1 MNVSESISRAI
12 LPHALRV
19 PTAVVP
25 DVASPRV
32 RHRHAVR
39 DTVYSARSIS
49 GIHSWFTREIERFHL
64 ISSRRC
70 IQFYQAT

>member
-25 DVASPRV
+25 GVASPRI
-32 RHRHAVR
+32 RQRHAVR
-39 DTVYSARSIS
+39 DTVYSARSIG
-49 GIHSWFTREIERFHL
+49 GIH
-64 ISSRRC
+64 
-70 IQFYQAT
+70 